1 MDPEIPERQ
10 TLSYLVPA
18 LSHLVPNPVT
28 SCTTFVTPCTQ
39 PCWAAIGASRR
50 PAEGRPFCELI
61 QKGVNLNSK
70 NRNGNM
76 PLHLATACGQESIL
90 EALLENGAK
99 IDDKDSSQL
108 TPLQIA
114 VLCEHLSVTKVLL
127 KHGADTEV
135 KSKLGYSPLHCAI
148 CEGNASLVKL
158 LLEHGADVN
167 SPADNGLTPLI
178 RTICGKDHGA
188 KPDIRV
194 RSGPAVHYAIIED
207 DKKTFQ
213 MSLKYGSSLTIKND
227 YGESPLENALDYKLE
242 FLKIISFHQH

>member
-1 MDPEIPERQ
+1 MEIPTVNELET
-10 TLSYLVPA
+10 TLF
-18 LSHLVPNPVT
+18 N
-28 SCTTFVTPCTQ
+28 
-39 PCWAAIGASRR
+39 AIRDGNLQEVKA
-50 PAEGRPFCELI
+50 LI
-61 QKGVNLNSK
+61 QKGVNLNFK
-70 NRNGNM
+70 NRKGNM

-99 IDDKDSSQL
+99 IDDIDSSQL

-114 VLCEHLSVTKVLL
+114 VLSEQLSVTKALL

-178 RTICGKDHGA
+178 RTICGKDYGISELLLQNGA

-194 RSGPAVHYAIIED
+194 KSGPAVHYAIIVD
-207 DKKTFQ
+207 DKKAFQ
-213 MSLKYGSSLTIKND
+213 MSLKYGSLLTIKNN
-227 YGESPLENALDYKLE
+227 YGETPLEIALDYKLE